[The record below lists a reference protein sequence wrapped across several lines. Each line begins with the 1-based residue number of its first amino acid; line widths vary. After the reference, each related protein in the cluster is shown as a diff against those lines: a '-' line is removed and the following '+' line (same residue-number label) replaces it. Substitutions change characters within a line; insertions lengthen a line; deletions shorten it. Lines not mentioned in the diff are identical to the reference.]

1 MNFSDIRS
9 GAEKVILSKSAGIVV
24 MAETKESRYTFG
36 ASKVMPRNPQNI
48 PTGLEKEVLAE
59 LASKNLSE

>member
-1 MNFSDIRS
+1 
-9 GAEKVILSKSAGIVV
+9 

-36 ASKVMPRNPQNI
+36 ASKAMPRNPQNI
-48 PTGLEKEVLAE
+48 PTGLEKDVLAE